1 MPRKKAPKGH
11 PLSSASQESAFMRL
25 PREIRNMIYKLCL
38 VVHGEIVP
46 YKENYDRDT
55 AQDYTEDKPMIA
67 LLAVDKVI
75 RQEAASIFYGK
86 NVWRITSKADD
97 LAKASY
103 TLISIALSGGHEP
116 KTIWIVHARRFRRV
130 IIYAHRLDVND
141 LDFDVLSSIARSTA
155 AMDLHQRMARAHKR
169 NFNRM
174 LGSWSTKF
182 SLILDMPKLISVTF
196 NVDKLYC
203 LNGCCRVR
211 ILREFFLHFSDCWED
226 YLRNGPRNEMIKN
239 LRAAYVVG
247 LKSGREVAQT
257 GQTGCR
263 KPEVPFVARCP
274 NSGGWAYEEPET
286 EPAIYT
292 GEETEGFDNSELE
305 WD

>member
-1 MPRKKAPKGH
+1 
-11 PLSSASQESAFMRL
+11 MRL
-25 PREIRNMIYKLCL
+25 PREIRNMIYKFCL

-55 AQDYTEDKPMIA
+55 AQDYTGDKPMVA
-67 LLAVDKVI
+67 LLAVDKAI
-75 RQEAASIFYGK
+75 RQEAASILYGK
-86 NVWRITSKADD
+86 NLWRITSKADD
-97 LAKASY
+97 LAKPSY
-103 TLISIALSGGHEP
+103 TLISIALSGGCEP
-116 KTIWIVHARRFRRV
+116 KTIWTVHARRFRRV

-141 LDFDVLSSIARSTA
+141 LDLDVLSSIARSTA

-182 SLILDMPKLISVTF
+182 SLVLDMPKLISVTF

-226 YLRNGPRNEMIKN
+226 YLRNGHPNKMIEN
-239 LRAAYVVG
+239 LRAAYVFG
-247 LKSGREVAQT
+247 LKSGREAAQT
-257 GQTGCR
+257 GETGWR

-274 NSGGWAYEEPET
+274 NPEGWAYEEPET

-292 GEETEGFDNSELE
+292 GEETDGFDNSELE